1 MNKISSLKNFKSIL
15 FTAIMCWF
23 STVLFAQDYDYLQMT
38 RQRLA
43 EGNCEKAQ
51 ENYRVYKEITGLSDY
66 ELERQIKDCFNKG
79 KVSWREK
86 EERSEI
92 LIKTVS
98 KKYSFY
104 KQGDQIPPTEMEI
117 YNRVW
122 SDVKRDYPNRMIGI
136 QKGTGTTQG
145 TYKGWWYQGN
155 LRDDYTDYICNQEF
169 KILEPNIRYYL
180 NEAIRSANDGSRIAF
195 NQISFMGG
203 ADESLENQLMDILF
217 DEGFRVVNSISNA
230 DYYINVKMDDNSL
243 QIRMINAITE
253 EYEGVSSVKYNG
265 FIDEIKIGKG
275 GMVCNVEKECNVIIE
290 WEE

>member
-1 MNKISSLKNFKSIL
+1 MNKMSLVKDHKNIL
-15 FTAIMCWF
+15 FTAIMCWV
-23 STVLFAQDYDYLQMT
+23 STMLFAQDYDYLQMT

-92 LIKTVS
+92 LIKTIS

-104 KQGDQIPPTEMEI
+104 KQGNQIPPTEMEI

-122 SDVKRDYPNRMIGI
+122 SDVKRDYPNKMIGI

-180 NEAIRSANDGSRIAF
+180 NEAIRGANDGSRIAF
-195 NQISFMGG
+195 NQISFMGDS
-203 ADESLENQLMDILF
+203 DESLENQLMDILF

-243 QIRMINAITE
+243 QIRMVNADTG

-275 GMVCNVEKECNVIIE
+275 GECTSEEKSCTIIITY
-290 WEE
+290 